1 VTNQRNV
8 KFLFYNPS
16 LAGDDFV
23 TLHSTARGEISNPRW
38 ERDLYARNAG
48 EQYDGD
54 NYQDATEMQRNVNR
68 NARVYFEDY

>member
-8 KFLFYNPS
+8 KFLFYNPT

-54 NYQDATEMQRNVNR
+54 NYQDATQMQRNVNR